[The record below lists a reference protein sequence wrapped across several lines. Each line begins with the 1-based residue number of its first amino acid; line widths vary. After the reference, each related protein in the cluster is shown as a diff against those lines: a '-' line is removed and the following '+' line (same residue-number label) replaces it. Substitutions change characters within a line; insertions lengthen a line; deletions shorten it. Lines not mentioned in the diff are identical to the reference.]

1 MLLRTQKTFP
11 KALLFMVG
19 VRSLSLYIFYVDQF
33 FFKFFIGV
41 VTMLFLFYV
50 LIFWLLG
57 IWDVSSLTRD

>member
-1 MLLRTQKTFP
+1 
-11 KALLFMVG
+11 MVG